1 MVLFLVIFI
10 NTLIILSFKKV
21 RDFFILLIICVIIF
35 FVLHQ
40 RPDMDWANTPK
51 EYDFVVIEYYDK
63 YTPDCQKLHH
73 HLHQVAW
80 VMAREPILFG
90 TYDKTSEET
99 LEKSKQSFIK
109 IGFNDIL
116 KQNEGLGYA
125 YIFRKKDRKKIL
137 KIDKNTPAQE
147 IEKIIKNAMIKNKT

>member
-1 MVLFLVIFI
+1 M
-10 NTLIILSFKKV
+10 
-21 RDFFILLIICVIIF
+21 RDFFILLIVCSIIF
-35 FVLHQ
+35 FVLYQ

-90 TYDKTSEET
+90 IYDKTTEES
-99 LEKSKQSFIK
+99 LEKSKQRFIK

-116 KQNEGLGYA
+116 KQPEGLGYA
-125 YIFRKKDRKKIL
+125 YLFRKKDKKKLL
-137 KIDKNTPAQE
+137 KIDKNTPAEE
-147 IEKIIKNAMIKNKT
+147 IEELLKNMMKKNNQIK